1 MGSGAPS
8 RLLLVA
14 WAGLLRIL
22 GGFSGSRVPRGTD
35 GTAPVRSTGLRV
47 GTCHSC
53 RRRVIRAQDLVAAV
67 DTWLDCYLDQD
78 TEPRL
83 RHVLTEV
90 ESLPPQVMSAAEVPP
105 GSLPV
110 AVQYRHRR
118 SH

>member
-1 MGSGAPS
+1 M
-8 RLLLVA
+8 
-14 WAGLLRIL
+14 
-22 GGFSGSRVPRGTD
+22 
-35 GTAPVRSTGLRV
+35 
-47 GTCHSC
+47 
-53 RRRVIRAQDLVAAV
+53 AAV

-90 ESLPPQVMSAAEVPP
+90 ESSPPQVMSAAEVLP